1 MNKNEQVQVAIAL
14 CKLAIKT
21 LEDVKADT
29 DKELS
34 LIFKACGIEDQD
46 AEKIED
52 SKLYGITLNLE
63 SNSRF
68 LTYAKGDLNS
78 VIKDLE
84 KLGEF

>member
-21 LEDVKADT
+21 LDDVRADA
-29 DKELS
+29 DNERS

-52 SKLYGITLNLE
+52 SKLYGITLTLE

-68 LTYAKGDLNS
+68 LNFAQDDLKS

-84 KLGEF
+84 RMEF

>member
-21 LEDVKADT
+21 LEDVRADA
-29 DKELS
+29 DNERS

-68 LTYAKGDLNS
+68 LNYAQDDLKS

-84 KLGEF
+84 KMEF

>member
-21 LEDVKADT
+21 LEDVRADA
-29 DKELS
+29 DNERS

-46 AEKIED
+46 AEKIGD
-52 SKLYGITLNLE
+52 SKLYGITLTLE

-68 LTYAKGDLNS
+68 LGFAQDDLKS

-84 KLGEF
+84 KMEF

>member
-21 LEDVKADT
+21 LEDVRADA
-29 DKELS
+29 DNERS
-34 LIFKACGIEDQD
+34 LIFKACGIENRD

-52 SKLYGITLNLE
+52 SKLYGITLTLE

-68 LTYAKGDLNS
+68 LNYAQDDLNS

-84 KLGEF
+84 KMKF